1 MCFSPFGF
9 DDIGQP
15 FSAQQ
20 GFLFGM
26 DVSDPALKTP
36 QSFEEYAAIGHIL
49 REMMPMLAQAYGTN
63 CLQAVSAET
72 DPVTPHPS
80 GNPFMAIPPMMDFG
94 AFRVSAHFQ
103 GPMNPRGDGAL
114 LCLKI
119 SDAECWL
126 VGNACSISLSS
137 GDPDRT
143 NLDLLS
149 VEEGGFENGAW
160 RSGRRLNGDETA
172 QMNMDKPSVWHMK
185 FFAYK

>member
-1 MCFSPFGF
+1 MSRQTG
-9 DDIGQP
+9 IYLL
-15 FSAQQ
+15 
-20 GFLFGM
+20 LFKNNVIPLISI
-26 DVSDPALKTP
+26 D
-36 QSFEEYAAIGHIL
+36 AITHTHNAVD
-49 REMMPMLAQAYGTN
+49 MMPMLAQAYGTN

-94 AFRVSAHFQ
+94 AFRVSSHFQ

-137 GDPDRT
+137 GDPGRP

-149 VEEGGFENGAW
+149 VEEGSFENGAW
-160 RSGRRLNGDETA
+160 RPGRRLNGDETA
-172 QMNMDKPSVWHMK
+172 QVNMANPSVWHMK